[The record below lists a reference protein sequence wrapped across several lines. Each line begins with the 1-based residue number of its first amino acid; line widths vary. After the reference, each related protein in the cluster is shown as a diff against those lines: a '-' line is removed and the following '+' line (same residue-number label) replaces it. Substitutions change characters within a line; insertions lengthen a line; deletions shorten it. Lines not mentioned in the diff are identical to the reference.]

1 MFRSLSGLTTRGRC
15 LLAAGIA
22 AGLCSVVLNERD
34 LLRVAVFVV
43 ALPLGVVALAAAS
56 KMTISASR
64 TLLTERVPVGGQGEV
79 QIDLWR
85 TGRMPAGEVLLE
97 DGLPYTLGPRPRFV
111 VERLP
116 AHGRPVPLRYPVQP
130 TLRGVHRIGPLRA
143 TVTDPFGLCEF
154 DRDLVSQ
161 SRLVVVPRVTTLWGL
176 PRGAGLGSG
185 EDSNIR
191 LHTGQGETDVVVRQY
206 RQGDDLR
213 KVHWR
218 STARR
223 DELMV
228 RVEELPWH
236 SGTTVL
242 LDHRAS
248 AHRGSGAQSSLE
260 WAVEFTA
267 SVCLHLHK
275 TGQRVRLVSEH
286 GRLLADAA
294 EHGGSGHAG
303 AVLDSLAAVQPA
315 HERDIVLNAD
325 PAQGQ
330 ELIAVLGSVGTESV
344 HELTRHR
351 ARGTR
356 SYAVLLDTAAWENTA
371 APADGDDV
379 AVGDTVGLLRAAG
392 WGVVVAK
399 PGRSVPDV
407 WAELCRTTA
416 PGASLIGGG
425 S

>member
-22 AGLCSVVLNERD
+22 AGVCAAVLNERD
-34 LLRVAVFVV
+34 LLRVAVFVL
-43 ALPLGVVALAAAS
+43 ALPLCVVLLASAS
-56 KMTISASR
+56 RMTISASR
-64 TLLTERVPVGGQGEV
+64 SLLTERIPVGGHGEV
-79 QIDLWR
+79 QLELWR

-97 DGLPYTLGPRPRFV
+97 DGLPYTLGPKPRFV

-116 AHGRPVPLRYPVQP
+116 HQRPVPLRYPVQP

-143 TVTDPFGLCEF
+143 TITDPFGLCEF
-154 DRDLVSQ
+154 ERDLVTH

-185 EDSNIR
+185 EDSSIR
-191 LHTGQGETDVVVRQY
+191 LHAGQGETDVVVRQY

-223 DELMV
+223 DEMMV
-228 RVEELPWH
+228 RVEERPWH
-236 SGTTVL
+236 GGTTVL

-248 AHRGSGAQSSLE
+248 AHRGSGTHSSLE

-267 SVCLHLHK
+267 SVSLHLNK
-275 TGQRVRLVSEH
+275 MGQRVRLVSEH
-286 GRLLADAA
+286 GKLLADAPEQA
-294 EHGGSGHAG
+294 GPGHAG
-303 AVLDSLAAVQPA
+303 SVLDSLAATRPA
-315 HERDIVLNAD
+315 HERDIVLGSD
-325 PAQGQ
+325 PGQGQ
-330 ELIAVLGSVGTESV
+330 ELIAVLGTVGTESV

-351 ARGTR
+351 PRGTR
-356 SYAVLLDTAAWENTA
+356 SYAVLLDTAAWASGDTA
-371 APADGDDV
+371 TDADV
-379 AVGDTVGLLRAAG
+379 TVGDTAALLRAAG

-399 PGRSVPDV
+399 ADRTVSDV
-407 WAELCRTTA
+407 WAELCHTPA
-416 PGASLIGGG
+416 PGASLIGG
-425 S
+425 SS